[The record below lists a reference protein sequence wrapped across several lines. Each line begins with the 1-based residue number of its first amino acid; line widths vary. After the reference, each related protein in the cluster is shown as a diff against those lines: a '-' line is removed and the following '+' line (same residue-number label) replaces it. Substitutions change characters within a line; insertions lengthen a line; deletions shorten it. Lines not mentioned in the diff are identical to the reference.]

1 MSSCE
6 NSNWRS
12 ARRSSSRR
20 QRANLEVAVHPPDHE
35 QLFGQLGAL
44 RQRVERAAVQTRRDG
59 ELPGTLRGGR
69 PEQRG
74 LDLHEPLAHH
84 GGADGRVDPRTQ
96 PQVALHPRSAQVH
109 VAVAQPDGFVGLRT
123 VVDGEGRWFGF
134 VQHLHGAVPD
144 LHLARLEPW
153 VDRPLGAVPDRPADR
168 DHPLA
173 AHVDGA
179 VDHALDDAAV
189 VAQVDEGQV
198 LAVLAPASHPAAQ
211 AHARAHVSRSE
222 HAAQVG
228 AQRGGLVLGDGH
240 VDRVFSTTRRTSP
253 TTSSRSTLRCASS
266 LRSGRRP
273 TVPASSS

>member
-1 MSSCE
+1 M
-6 NSNWRS
+6 
-12 ARRSSSRR
+12 
-20 QRANLEVAVHPPDHE
+20 
-35 QLFGQLGAL
+35 
-44 RQRVERAAVQTRRDG
+44 
-59 ELPGTLRGGR
+59 
-69 PEQRG
+69 
-74 LDLHEPLAHH
+74 
-84 GGADGRVDPRTQ
+84 
-96 PQVALHPRSAQVH
+96 
-109 VAVAQPDGFVGLRT
+109 AQPEGLVGLRT

-179 VDHALDDAAV
+179 VDHALDDAGV
-189 VAQVDEGQV
+189 VAEVDEGQV

-228 AQRGGLVLGDGH
+228 AQRGGLGSLGDGH
-240 VDRVFSTTRRTSP
+240 VDRLIPSISTDAADSNSP